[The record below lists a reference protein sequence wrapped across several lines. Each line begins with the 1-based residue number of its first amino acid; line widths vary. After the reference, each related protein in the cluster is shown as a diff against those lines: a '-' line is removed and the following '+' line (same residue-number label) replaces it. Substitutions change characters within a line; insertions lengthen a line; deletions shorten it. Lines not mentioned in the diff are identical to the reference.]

1 MYCGRTSG
9 GSTRLSH
16 GGDKDNFVKINFG
29 FNESRAKL
37 PHQLKNAREGC
48 QVSISNSPF
57 SYMLI
62 QLMTWV

>member
-29 FNESRAKL
+29 FNESRAKM
-37 PHQLKNAREGC
+37 PHQLKTHVRGAKSASLTPRFPIC
-48 QVSISNSPF
+48 
-57 SYMLI
+57 
-62 QLMTWV
+62 